1 MVKSGRDYGIQMYL
15 NNQKIWSGVTF
26 LESPILI
33 TLSKIAANPSALF
46 FFNISL
52 ITNEILCLPSR
63 IEYKLHKGLDFVL
76 FLPAIL
82 ASQLLVQCLALSK
95 RVDSVKENT
104 KILSICINDFKIRYL
119 QFFSDHYCSYKYM
132 WYAWIF
138 RPNLSDRNPLV
149 FTLASHLDKFYFF

>member
-33 TLSKIAANPSALF
+33 TLSKIAANPSALFF

-119 QFFSDHYCSYKYM
+119 EFFSDHYCSYKYM
-132 WYAWIF
+132 
-138 RPNLSDRNPLV
+138 
-149 FTLASHLDKFYFF
+149 